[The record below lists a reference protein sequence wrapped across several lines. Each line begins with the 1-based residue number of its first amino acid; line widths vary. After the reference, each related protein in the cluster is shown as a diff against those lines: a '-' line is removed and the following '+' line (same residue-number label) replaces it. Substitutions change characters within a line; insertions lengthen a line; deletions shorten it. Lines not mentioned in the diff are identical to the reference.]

1 VECGYLE
8 EGDTF
13 ALKSSFQGFLL
24 NFLANA
30 TNEIMTSETI
40 VDIKTS
46 ITKKKLQYNK
56 SIGDYLNDLLPT
68 TLLILID
75 IFLTI
80 QLLVNSDEGLKTLAI
95 IGVLISIVTL
105 VLAVSLAVYNR
116 LDLLKEIK
124 IKGSKNENK
133 ELSKAIA
140 NTLGWILLKETS
152 DYLIYRRRWG
162 LINSGENITIIPY
175 ADAVLLNSNT
185 YPVNDVT
192 RTTLSFGANKKNIR
206 KFERLIQGN

>member
-1 VECGYLE
+1 
-8 EGDTF
+8 
-13 ALKSSFQGFLL
+13 
-24 NFLANA
+24 
-30 TNEIMTSETI
+30 MTSETI

-105 VLAVSLAVYNR
+105 VLAVSLAEYNR

-162 LINSGENITIIPY
+162 LINSGENITNHPLCRCCS
-175 ADAVLLNSNT
+175 V
-185 YPVNDVT
+185 
-192 RTTLSFGANKKNIR
+192 K
-206 KFERLIQGN
+206 